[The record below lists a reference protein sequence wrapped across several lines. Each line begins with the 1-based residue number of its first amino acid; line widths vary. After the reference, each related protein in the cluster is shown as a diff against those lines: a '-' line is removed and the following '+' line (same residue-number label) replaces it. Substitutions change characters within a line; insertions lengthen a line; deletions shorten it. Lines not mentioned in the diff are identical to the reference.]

1 MSTSPDPAPQA
12 EPPVDPKADP
22 NALDRAAEQLS
33 GIRRALEIQP
43 DDPWYVGFAKI
54 AGMAVVAI
62 LLLALSPLIALGLVT
77 AFAVAV

>member
-1 MSTSPDPAPQA
+1 MSTPEHPTPRGDAPSEPA
-12 EPPVDPKADP
+12 ADP
-22 NALDRAAEQLS
+22 NPLDRAAEQLS
-33 GIRRALEIQP
+33 GIRRVLEIQP

-54 AGMAVVAI
+54 AGMAVVAV